1 MLAYHWT
8 MIFHLLGFGLL
19 CSSVIGSWILGG
31 RYRRAEGW
39 KTKRTILGLLRPI
52 GLLSPVASGVMLLSG
67 IGNLV
72 AKGYEMPLP
81 SWLHVKLAVF
91 VIVLA
96 AGFYSGICGKRR
108 GAIIAHLADG
118 DAPANAETAVVRLDR
133 RLQSI
138 LMLQVIAL
146 LVIIVLSVVKP

>member
-19 CSSVIGSWILGG
+19 CSSVIGSWILDG

-81 SWLHVKLAVF
+81 
-91 VIVLA
+91 
-96 AGFYSGICGKRR
+96 
-108 GAIIAHLADG
+108 
-118 DAPANAETAVVRLDR
+118 
-133 RLQSI
+133 
-138 LMLQVIAL
+138 
-146 LVIIVLSVVKP
+146 